1 MEKDFFFILN
11 EKFIEDIKLEKNSMV
26 QIIESIEYEKTFISM
41 SFMNNKLWNGFIVHL
56 DLCVSMF
63 SK

>member
-1 MEKDFFFILN
+1 MVQVI
-11 EKFIEDIKLEKNSMV
+11 KFIED
-26 QIIESIEYEKTFISM
+26 EKTFINM
-41 SFMNNKLWNGFIVHL
+41 PFMNNKLWNGFIVHL